1 MNKKIL
7 SLVLAIAIVLGSFG
21 SVALAAATTTETKSA
36 MTDEKAKEALV
47 NIPQQAKI
55 NALVDQKILA
65 GRTVNADESA
75 DLALAESIRRDEVTK
90 LIVYALKQESLA
102 ELLKGRMMPF
112 PDVAIDQWANGFIS
126 AASTARVNKNAR
138 PIVIGNDK
146 GLFEPEN
153 KVTYAEL
160 ATMLVRIVVTDL
172 DEKNM
177 SWPNDYVV
185 LAEKVGIFAGLPALN
200 TTEAA
205 TRANAFEMIYNAIYR
220 MDNNKPVMDY
230 NEKIGI
236 VSKLTQNE
244 ITFNQKD
251 TFKLTS
257 NTKITRGTTWST
269 LGLNFEYVN
278 VGSLVRYIV
287 NSNNE
292 VTHII
297 EVGNQRDGVFTK
309 ARFNGLFKNDTKGYI
324 FESPVFDHAGN
335 NNDEVAN
342 VYLTRDYQGKYLDLK
357 LALASG
363 TTRDVEINSKTK
375 LFAVDRQDNV
385 IREVKTIGEV
395 VNLLKVDNLD
405 LITAYGSYEKVD
417 NRYEARIIV
426 FDNVAGKPDVKR
438 VVRQHDLAGT
448 YSVENTTGKVENLD
462 TRNIPY
468 FPTGKG
474 TSSLRAYD
482 VIDNRNNPNFA
493 FDEYDFKVIDAA
505 TANVYEVVSYKN
517 RELELKDKDG
527 ITRVLPV
534 DRDVYEFLEGQ
545 VKKGAKVQI
554 AYRNEYNAKETN
566 KWISTEIDEKVSP
579 VVTVISVVPS
589 DWALKG
595 ALTKGALVRETAY
608 IHEAQATTDNELSL
622 TLVDVRKA
630 DGALIDRRNV
640 KVTEAALTVFKQQLF
655 DKGLISSPT
664 ASNQE
669 VADVLNNQARYG
681 KFKVAYDVNPY
692 DGSQTSRIY
701 NLQLVKNDAV
711 DNKVTDN
718 NFKLAAQKGVRNLNL
733 ESYKDVELVRDY
745 VEFSYVAYAD
755 NAKITIKKG
764 NTNDA
769 IALTELA
776 VNRGYL
782 KDLGEAGLKEF
793 TIGKSAKLY
802 PNSQPTEIKN
812 VLVNAIKEA
821 ANVGETGYTTIN
833 YTLTNGT
840 SNTIVVEIAR
850 NVVEAQ

>member
-160 ATMLVRIVVTDL
+160 ATMLVRIVVADL
-172 DEKNM
+172 NEKDM
-177 SWPNDYVV
+177 KWPNDYVI

-200 TTEAA
+200 TSEAA

-324 FESPVFDHAGN
+324 FESKEFDHATN

-363 TTRDVEINSKTK
+363 TTRNVEINSKTK

-395 VNLLKVDNLD
+395 VDLLKVDSLNPV
-405 LITAYGSYEKVD
+405 TAYGSYEKVD

-448 YSVENTTGKVENLD
+448 YSVENTTGKVEELD

-505 TANVYEVVSYKN
+505 TANVYEVVSYGS

-554 AYRNEYNAKETN
+554 AFRNEYKATETN
-566 KWISTEIDEKVSP
+566 KWISSDISTVVSP

-595 ALTKGALVRETAY
+595 ILSNGALVRETAT
-608 IHEAQATTDNELSL
+608 IHEAQATDSNELSL
-622 TLVDVRKA
+622 TLVEVRK

-640 KVTEAALTVFKQQLF
+640 KVTEAALTAFKRHLF
-655 DKGLISSPT
+655 DLGLITSPT

-669 VADVLNNQARYG
+669 VADVLNNRVA
-681 KFKVAYDVNPY
+681 KIKVAYDINPY

-701 NLQLVKNDAV
+701 NLQVVENTDK
-711 DNKVTDN
+711 DNVVTDN
-718 NFKLAAQKGVRNLNL
+718 SFKKAAEREVIALNNRD
-733 ESYKDVELVRDY
+733 YKDGKKVKDL
-745 VEFSYVAYAD
+745 VEFSYVANSD
-755 NAKITIKKG
+755 SAKITIKG
-764 NTNDA
+764 GTQTADGAALVA
-769 IALTELA
+769 IGMDHLNELFA
-776 VNRGYL
+776 
-782 KDLGEAGLKEF
+782 AGLKEF
-793 TIGKSAKLY
+793 TLGKSGVTLNKESS
-802 PNSQPTEIKN
+802 NGTIQGEIVK
-812 VLVNAIKEA
+812 AINEA
-821 ANVGETGYTTIN
+821 TPDLRQTGYTTIN
-833 YTLTNGT
+833 YTLTNGVK
-840 SNTIVVEIAR
+840 NTIVVEIAR
-850 NVVEAQ
+850 NVEAAQ